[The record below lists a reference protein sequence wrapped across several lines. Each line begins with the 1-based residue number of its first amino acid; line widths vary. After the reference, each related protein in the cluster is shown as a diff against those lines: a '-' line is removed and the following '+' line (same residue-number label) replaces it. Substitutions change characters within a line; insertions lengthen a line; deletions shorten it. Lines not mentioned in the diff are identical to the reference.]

1 MKALPSSVATGVL
14 GLALALPAIT
24 GCSGRAAP
32 FNELDN
38 AQVTILKLQG
48 QEAASPIPG
57 AQPGGLPMIPIPG
70 LTPEQQAQLQQGAQQ
85 LGQAVGQ
92 MIPGLPIPGLPGA
105 TGPVQ
110 QPQQRFNGFV
120 VLGST
125 PVADED
131 TKSRLL
137 DIFGKEDNFNRNV
150 GPCFTPGMGVVFS
163 DPQKGNIELM
173 VSFSCNQV
181 QGNGFRWPHPSNGLT
196 PDTSNQLRMIY
207 QQMFMQPP
215 PPQGA

>member
-1 MKALPSSVATGVL
+1 MKASSSVRQAAVL
-14 GLALALPAIT
+14 GLALTLPAAA
-24 GCSGRAAP
+24 GCASRAAP
-32 FNELDN
+32 FNDLDQ

-48 QEAASPIPG
+48 QPAPAPG
-57 AQPGGLPMIPIPG
+57 VPGTQPGQFPVLPIPG

-105 TGPVQ
+105 TPVQ
-110 QPQQRFNGFV
+110 QPQQTFNGFV

-125 PVADED
+125 PVADEE
-131 TKSRLL
+131 TKDKLL
-137 DIFGKEDNFNRNV
+137 DIFGDEDSFNRNV

-163 DPQKGNIELM
+163 DPTKGNIELM

-181 QGNGFRWPHPSNGLT
+181 QGNGFRWPHPANGMT
-196 PDTSNQLRMIY
+196 PDTSNDLRMIY

-215 PPQGA
+215 PMQGS

>member
-1 MKALPSSVATGVL
+1 MKALPSVRHAAVF
-14 GLALALPAIT
+14 GLALALPVVA
-24 GCSGRAAP
+24 GCSGRASP
-32 FNELDN
+32 FNDLDN

-48 QEAASPIPG
+48 QQTPSPIPG
-57 AQPGGLPMIPIPG
+57 AQPGQFPTLPIPG

-85 LGQAVGQ
+85 FGQAVGQ
-92 MIPGLPIPGLPGA
+92 MIPGLQLPGMPG
-105 TGPVQ
+105 TQPVQ
-110 QPQQRFNGFV
+110 QPQQTFNGSV

-131 TKSRLL
+131 MKNRLL
-137 DIFGKEDNFNRNV
+137 DDFGKEDNFNRNV

-163 DPQKGNIELM
+163 DPKKGNIELM

-181 QGNGFRWPHPSNGLT
+181 QGNGFRWPHPANGMTPEVSN
-196 PDTSNQLRMIY
+196 DLRMIY

-215 PPQGA
+215 PPQGS